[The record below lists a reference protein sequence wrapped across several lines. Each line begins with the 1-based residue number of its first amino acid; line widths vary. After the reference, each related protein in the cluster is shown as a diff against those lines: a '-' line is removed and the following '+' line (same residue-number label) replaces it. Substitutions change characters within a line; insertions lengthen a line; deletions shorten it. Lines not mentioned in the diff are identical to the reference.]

1 MNPQFLLSNIAKHI
15 ELSAEEEKLFI
26 SLLDDLKIKRK
37 QFFLR
42 EQETANQ
49 VAFVVKGC
57 LRAYTID
64 ENGFEHILQ
73 FAPPDWWITD
83 MYSFISQKPGNL
95 FIDALEDSDVYL
107 MSRTDQLSL
116 FNDVPKFERYFRIL
130 TEKSLVS
137 SRQRLIDSLSYTA
150 QQRYETFCN
159 YYPTLINTLP
169 QKMIASY
176 IGVTPEFLSKMKAAQ
191 LREHKK

>member
-1 MNPQFLLSNIAKHI
+1 MNPQLLLNNIAKHI
-15 ELSAEEEKLFI
+15 ELSAEEVKLFTSLI
-26 SLLDDLKIKRK
+26 SERKIKRK
-37 QFFLR
+37 QFLFR
-42 EQETANQ
+42 EQETATH

-107 MSRTDQLSL
+107 MSRSDQLCL

-176 IGVTPEFLSKMKAAQ
+176 IGVTPEFLSRMKAETS
-191 LREHKK
+191 RKS